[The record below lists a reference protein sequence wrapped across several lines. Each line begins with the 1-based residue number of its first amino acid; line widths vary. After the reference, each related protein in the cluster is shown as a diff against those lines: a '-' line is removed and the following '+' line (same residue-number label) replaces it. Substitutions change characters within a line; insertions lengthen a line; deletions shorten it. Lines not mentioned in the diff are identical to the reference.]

1 MLFPEMARHWLAPE
15 ELRRLQRLGRLLL
28 LLILMTLLISVS
40 TSMLALV
47 GNFPT
52 MSKGYII
59 GVAVYSG
66 VVAVIAAAVLF
77 AKGGTEAYLRYL
89 NVLSLTVYVLSLF
102 CLYLTGMLIF
112 FLTDLARRGDE
123 LTPED
128 RIKARVFSGLTM
140 IGFLVIVGVSLRLPA
155 LSQFLKELK
164 ESPKSRKIKLIK
176 IAFVVVE
183 KVDEDERVILESSE
197 AEVN

>member
-1 MLFPEMARHWLAPE
+1 MARHWLAPE

-28 LLILMTLLISVS
+28 LLILMTLMITVS
-40 TSMLALV
+40 TSMLAKV
-47 GNFPT
+47 GKFPT

-66 VVAVIAAAVLF
+66 MVTVIAATMLF
-77 AKGGTEAYLRYL
+77 AKGGAEAYLRFL

-112 FLTDLARRGDE
+112 FLTGLARRDDKY
-123 LTPED
+123 TPED
-128 RIKARVFSGLTM
+128 RTKARVFSALTM

-155 LSQFLKELK
+155 LSQFLKEFK

-183 KVDEDERVILESSE
+183 KVDEDERVILDSSE